1 MNANIAKKQYEKPQ
15 LTVEELSQALYTANE
30 KLRIAN
36 LHLMQTD
43 EARVKMFTN
52 ISHDLRAPITA
63 IRSSVEYL
71 SSCQPISPEDLSQ
84 ILKII
89 EQRTMTLEQLINDIF
104 LLASLEGTHN
114 PLNLKA
120 IDIGILLEDYFFTA
134 QTDSLYKGRILAL
147 DVPSDFRILVQMD
160 PDKIVRVLDN
170 LFVNALKYS
179 EPGDSISLSVTLEDT
194 AVLIHV
200 TDTGIGIPT
209 EELSKIFT
217 PAYTVS
223 SSRTPN
229 QASSHGLGLSIAK
242 SIIELHKGTIWC
254 ESVLGEGST
263 FSFTLPLETTIL

>member
-1 MNANIAKKQYEKPQ
+1 MNEYTTKKLYEKPQ
-15 LTVEELSQALYTANE
+15 LTVEELSLALYTANE
-30 KLRIAN
+30 ALRVAN

-71 SSCQPISPEDLSQ
+71 GSCQPIPQTELTQ

-89 EQRTMTLEQLINDIF
+89 ELRTMTLEQLINDIF

-114 PLNLKA
+114 PLNLKV
-120 IDIGILLEDYFFTA
+120 IDVGILLEDYFFTA
-134 QTDSLYKGRILAL
+134 QTDSLYKDRILVL
-147 DVPSDFRILVQMD
+147 DVPFDFRILVQID

-194 AVLIHV
+194 VVTIHV

-209 EELSKIFT
+209 KELSNIFT
-217 PAYTVS
+217 PTYTVS

-229 QASSHGLGLSIAK
+229 QTSSHGLGLSIAK
-242 SIIELHKGTIWC
+242 SIIELHKGKIWC
-254 ESVLGEGST
+254 ESVLGKGST
-263 FSFTLPLETTIL
+263 FNFTLPMCSTAE

>member
-1 MNANIAKKQYEKPQ
+1 MNEVTTKKAYEKPQ
-15 LTVEELSQALYTANE
+15 LTVEELSLALYTANE
-30 KLRIAN
+30 QLRVAN
-36 LHLMQTD
+36 LHLMQID

-71 SSCQPISPEDLSQ
+71 NSCHPISQAELTQ

-114 PLNLKA
+114 PLSLKA
-120 IDIGILLEDYFFTA
+120 IDIGILLEDYFFSA
-134 QTDSLYKGRILAL
+134 QTNSLYKERILTL
-147 DVPSDFRILVQMD
+147 DVPSDFRILLQVD

-179 EPGDSISLSVTLEDT
+179 EPGDAISLSVTLEDT

-209 EELSKIFT
+209 EELSKIFA

-242 SIIELHKGTIWC
+242 SIVELHQGRIWC

-263 FSFTLPLETTIL
+263 FSFTLPRESTT